1 MKIPFVI
8 TLIGADRPGLVRAIA
23 QEVAAADGDWLESRL
38 AALAGKFAGVV
49 QVAVPEANGPA
60 LTARLKTL
68 EAQGLRISIEAGSRS
83 SSGAAPAERVLQL
96 DLIGQDHPGIVR
108 DVARLLA
115 EHQVTV
121 DELET
126 GTSSGPFSGET
137 LFKAH
142 ARLRLPPQLSTAELR
157 SLLEALAN
165 ELMVD
170 VSVLEGDE
178 AQV

>member
-83 SSGAAPAERVLQL
+83 SGAEPAGRVLQL

-108 DVARLLA
+108 DIARLLA

-126 GTSSGPFSGET
+126 GTSSGAFSGET

-178 AQV
+178 AEA

>member
-8 TLIGADRPGLVRAIA
+8 TLIGTDRPGLVRAIA

-49 QVAVPEANGPA
+49 QVAVPEANGPV

-83 SSGAAPAERVLQL
+83 AAAPAGRVLQL

-108 DVARLLA
+108 DIAQLLA
-115 EHQVTV
+115 ERQVTV

-126 GTSSGPFSGET
+126 GTASGAFSGET

-142 ARLRLPPQLSTAELR
+142 ARLRLPPQLPTAELR

-170 VSVLEGDE
+170 VTVVEGDE
-178 AQV
+178 AEA

>member
-1 MKIPFVI
+1 MKTPFVI

-83 SSGAAPAERVLQL
+83 EAAQYGRVLQL

-108 DVARLLA
+108 DIARLLA

-126 GTSSGPFSGET
+126 GTASGAFSGET

-170 VSVLEGDE
+170 VTVVEGDE
-178 AQV
+178 AEA

>member
-83 SSGAAPAERVLQL
+83 EAAPPGHVLQL

-108 DVARLLA
+108 DIARLLA

-126 GTSSGPFSGET
+126 GTASGAFSGET

-170 VSVLEGDE
+170 VTVLEGDE
-178 AQV
+178 AEA

>member
-23 QEVAAADGDWLESRL
+23 QEVAAANGDWLESRL

-60 LTARLKTL
+60 LIAQLKTL
-68 EAQGLRISIEAGSRS
+68 EAQGLHISIEAGSRS
-83 SSGAAPAERVLQL
+83 GVAEPAGRVLQL

-108 DVARLLA
+108 DIARLLA

-126 GTSSGPFSGET
+126 GTASGAFSGET

-170 VSVLEGDE
+170 VTVLEGDE
-178 AQV
+178 PEA

>member
-8 TLIGADRPGLVRAIA
+8 TLIGADRPGLVRALA
-23 QEVAAADGDWLESRL
+23 QEVAAAEGDWLESRL

-49 QVAVPEANGPA
+49 QVAVPEAHSAA
-60 LTARLKTL
+60 LIARLKAL
-68 EAQGLRISIEAGSRS
+68 EAQGLRVTVEAGSS
-83 SSGAAPAERVLQL
+83 AGASAPGRVVQL
-96 DLIGQDHPGIVR
+96 DLIGQDRPGIVR
-108 DVARLLA
+108 DIARLLA
-115 EHQVTV
+115 ERQVTV

-126 GTSSGPFSGET
+126 GTSSGAFSGET

-142 ARLRLPPQLSTAELR
+142 ARLRVPPQLPTGELR

-170 VSVLEGDE
+170 VTVLEGDE
-178 AQV
+178 A

>member
-83 SSGAAPAERVLQL
+83 EAPPAGRVLQL

-108 DVARLLA
+108 DIARLLA
-115 EHQVTV
+115 EQQVTV

-126 GTSSGPFSGET
+126 GTASGAFSGET

-142 ARLRLPPQLSTAELR
+142 ARLRLPPQLSAAELR
-157 SLLEALAN
+157 GLLEALAN

-170 VSVLEGDE
+170 VTVIEGDE
-178 AQV
+178 AEA